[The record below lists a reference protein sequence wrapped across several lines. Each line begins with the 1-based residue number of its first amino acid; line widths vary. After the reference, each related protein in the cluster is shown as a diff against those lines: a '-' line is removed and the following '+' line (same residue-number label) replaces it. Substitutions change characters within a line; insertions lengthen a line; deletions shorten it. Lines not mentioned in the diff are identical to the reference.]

1 MLAYK
6 ENSYNMFNLYI
17 FAYDDWLKLEG
28 NYEPAFV
35 ARLLV
40 HMYLKKYPD
49 ENKNILKIKLVML
62 ENLPDSVK
70 AEISKVSFDN
80 FDSIESFLIAIWEN
94 MDTDIIWK
102 NVSSKRYV
110 GDADSYLIWVDE
122 IRQEMLAKYAEPN
135 SIRQE
140 FTPELLSLY
149 CKCKLADEHLKGTL
163 DINSFAKYMFEV
175 NTIAGDLKD
184 DNTLRKLKGLA
195 TKLML
200 A

>member
-49 ENKNILKIKLVML
+49 ENKNILKIKLVM
-62 ENLPDSVK
+62 LPDSVK

-149 CKCKLADEHLKGTL
+149 CKCKLAVEHLKGTL

>member
-6 ENSYNMFNLYI
+6 ENAYNMFNLYI
-17 FAYDDWLKLEG
+17 FADEWLKLEG
-28 NYEPAFV
+28 NYEPAFI

-49 ENKNILKIKLVML
+49 EDKNILKIKLVML

-80 FDSIESFLIAIWEN
+80 FDSIESFLRAVWEN
-94 MDTDIIWK
+94 MDTDIIWE
-102 NVSSKRYV
+102 NVSSKYYV
-110 GDADSYLIWVDE
+110 GEADSYLIWVDE
-122 IRQEMLAKYAEPN
+122 IRQEMLAKYTEPN

-149 CKCKLADEHLKGTL
+149 CKCKLAEEHLKGTL
-163 DINSFAKYMFEV
+163 DINSFANAMFEV
-175 NTIAGDLKD
+175 NTISGDLKG

-195 TKLML
+195 TKIML